1 MRKVQLTIK
10 QEEVAPATTSDLVV
24 MNNGRTL
31 KEELSTSRSDQFS
44 SEATVTTSMEKVVD
58 GAYSGAYEHGV
69 MYGRSLV
76 NLVSNHKIEIA
87 NGTTNSFPMTI
98 PMDVGKK
105 YLISFKIDTAHTSA
119 GEPNQSAI
127 KLQYYSHN
135 NNKGYNFIYNSELAD
150 GREFKFIVE
159 PFSGEVSQN
168 TNFFAIWLTRYES
181 GTLRGKL
188 SVFEYVDGM
197 ENWEIPYFDGLCDVK
212 MPILRNTGKNIV
224 KMSEY
229 SVRMGATVT
238 SEGEN
243 WVTFGSPHAWGGL
256 SYILQLK
263 PNTTYS
269 FSFDRED
276 NDTRGYIRHWIN
288 NREWS
293 GGIGGGSNHSFTTND
308 TGKVYLSLESA
319 TVRNNVTV
327 KNLMLE
333 ESPINTQYEDYK
345 TNILH
350 TPETVTLRSLPNGVR
365 DELNVMTGEYIK
377 RIGEVVLNGTENNW
391 ITIFNFNG
399 TEDYSTFKLDVPLL
413 GAKKATY
420 PINSYVVDKLG
431 NEIGLSVAKEFVHI
445 NNQPRMCI
453 KLLRTKLSE
462 QTVAGLK
469 TWLQANPITIQYELE
484 TPIITK
490 VALTSSAPMV
500 KGEVVLPDGTYNTY
514 DLSTG
519 EHIQRVK
526 KVVLDGSEAWRLG
539 TTKTNTQVFEL
550 VTQDLS
556 ISPPNNIVCDTFPI
570 NNGDNSDIEKIAAS
584 GATGSH
590 DASSS
595 LYVAVL
601 KTKAS
606 TVEQFKS
613 FLNSNPITVWYKLKE
628 FIVTQITDPESLM
641 IHSSSPVVY
650 KGGHVMLES
659 SYEGPSLLPEFVY
672 SVPTSKSGVLSTTSK
687 TILKHEQ
694 RLHQFE
700 DLLLRESLLMDYRL
714 TLAMLDSM

>member
-24 MNNGRTL
+24 MNNGKTL

-87 NGTTNSFPMTI
+87 NGGTNSFPMTI

-127 KLQYYSHN
+127 KLQYYAHD

-159 PFSGEVSQN
+159 PFSGEVNQN

-243 WVTFGSPHAWGGL
+243 WVTFDSPHAWGGL

-288 NREWS
+288 NSEWS

-319 TVRNNVTV
+319 TVRNSVTV

-345 TNILH
+345 TNILR

-365 DELNVMTGEYIK
+365 DELNLKTGEYIK
-377 RIGEVVLNGTENNW
+377 RIGEVVLNGSEEWLVFDTVTNARRFRHKPLANTKEVGTVVCISDRLPTYLRVETGQVISSYTEHVG
-391 ITIFNFNG
+391 I
-399 TEDYSTFKLDVPLL
+399 E
-413 GAKKATY
+413 
-420 PINSYVVDKLG
+420 
-431 NEIGLSVAKEFVHI
+431 I
-445 NNQPRMCI
+445 NNQELWMYTEE
-453 KLLRTKLSE
+453 TKNMTTSDFK
-462 QTVAGLK
+462 A
-469 TWLQANPITIQYELE
+469 WLQQNPITVQYELK

-550 VTQDLS
+550 VTQDLN

-590 DASSS
+590 GASSS

-650 KGGHVMLES
+650 RGGHVMLES
-659 SYEGPSLLPEFVY
+659 SYEGLSLLPEFVY